1 MSQVYPPSGAARLQ
15 QSEAVV
21 AQCAATIYAA
31 TCPQQQGTSGQVEA
45 GKESEW
51 IRPLPP
57 GMAIRAAAEL
67 APGVQELGTDQA
79 IHSDDERMQRDPSA
93 YE

>member
-1 MSQVYPPSGAARLQ
+1 MSQVHLELQ

-31 TCPQQQGTSGQVEA
+31 YITSGQVEA

-51 IRPLPP
+51 ISKS
-57 GMAIRAAAEL
+57 IREAAEL
-67 APGVQELGTDQA
+67 AYYTDQA